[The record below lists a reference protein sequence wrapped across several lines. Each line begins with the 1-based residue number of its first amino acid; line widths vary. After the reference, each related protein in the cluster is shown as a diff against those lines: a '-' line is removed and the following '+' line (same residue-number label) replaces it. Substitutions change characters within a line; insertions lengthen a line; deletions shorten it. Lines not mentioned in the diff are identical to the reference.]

1 MEISTLENLVELVR
15 CQMELHVLNL
25 TILSLPYPRVSPCRP
40 HFPPGPSQCS
50 QISLGDV
57 GRARNRAEQSLTAA
71 ENLCQR

>member
-40 HFPPGPSQCS
+40 HTSHQGLLSAARYRWATSGEPGTEPN
-50 QISLGDV
+50 SL
-57 GRARNRAEQSLTAA
+57 
-71 ENLCQR
+71 